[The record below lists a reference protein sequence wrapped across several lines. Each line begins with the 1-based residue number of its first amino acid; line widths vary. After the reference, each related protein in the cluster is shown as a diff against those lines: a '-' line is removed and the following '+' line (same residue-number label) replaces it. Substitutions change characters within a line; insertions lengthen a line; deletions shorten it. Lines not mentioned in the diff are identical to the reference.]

1 MQKLRFLFS
10 IIKFKKETLRYAA
23 GLISGMALVLGTP
36 FVFADSPTA
45 TPPDGDVIPNFSA
58 MDVGTYIKATDY
70 NASSGIW
77 IGGATKTGSMA
88 IISLTEAYL
97 YANDDGR
104 LSSRSISQPN
114 TLYGVNQKA
123 TIGQSGV
130 VGSITTVGKT
140 GATTTSGSLGYR
152 DATGVYGLYTSGA
165 AKIGS
170 LYVSE
175 GLYIDAISSVS
186 GDFTLN
192 ASGTTEI
199 TGDLTGDGAITAD
212 SIGFFHRASKSV
224 DAGSNTQVGIVCPR
238 ATDVLVACSGKSTTN
253 NFLGAAPNSEA
264 TGCVATRS
272 STVGT
277 LTVYTYCFDPTA
289 SE

>member
-1 MQKLRFLFS
+1 MRRLPFSKKSLGDSIRSLLF
-10 IIKFKKETLRYAA
+10 
-23 GLISGMALVLGTP
+23 LISGMALVLSTP
-36 FVFADSPTA
+36 FVLAAPSA
-45 TPPDGDVIPNFSA
+45 TPPDGEVTPNFSA
-58 MDVGTYIKATDY
+58 MDVDTYISATDF
-70 NASSGIW
+70 NASTGIW
-77 IGGATKTGSMA
+77 IGDASKTGAMA
-88 IISLTEAYL
+88 VLSIMGSYV
-97 YANDDGR
+97 YATDDGR
-104 LSSRSISQPN
+104 LVARANSQTN
-114 TLYGVNQKA
+114 ALYGINQKA

-130 VGSITTVGKT
+130 VGAITTINSAGIT
-140 GATTTSGSLGYR
+140 ITTSGSLGYK

-165 AKIGS
+165 AKVGS
-170 LYVSE
+170 LYVMT

-199 TGDLTGDGAITAD
+199 TGDLTVDGAMTAS
-212 SIGFFHRASKSV
+212 SIGFFHRTSKST
-224 DAGSNTQVGIVCPR
+224 DAGSDTQVGIVCPR

-253 NFLGAAPNSEA
+253 NFLGAAPNSGA